1 MNEKIKEMVECIGE
15 IGVGVVKVGIG
26 VFIGNLVLVVDGVSY
41 LMLKYDKVL
50 NLVKDYFIDDNG

>member
-50 NLVKDYFIDDNG
+50 NLV